1 MAIDAKISHIKR
13 DIIMD
18 KGEKQPGIAVEKEV
32 GNAINQLIMNTKETS
47 RLAEEGKK
55 KRPYVT
61 AQTECIAV
69 ELESGFMGAS
79 VFDPEEQ
86 HDKGV
91 TTTGHEF
98 GNSGNYFDN
107 ADDTKNTWDRGF

>member
-1 MAIDAKISHIKR
+1 M
-13 DIIMD
+13 
-18 KGEKQPGIAVEKEV
+18 
-32 GNAINQLIMNTKETS
+32 
-47 RLAEEGKK
+47 
-55 KRPYVT
+55 
-61 AQTECIAV
+61 

-107 ADDTKNTWDRGF
+107 ADDTKNTWDEGF